1 MISTRL
7 SALFCLSSIYALLHH
22 CDAYCNQVLLSRHAY
37 GHVSRQPTALK
48 VSELHVRGY
57 TQSKLPF
64 ILKDEHLQDANPDGT
79 VTIRKLQEMSFELD
93 DFESQIPYDDG
104 NLIHKTKSAV
114 FSQEDCQRIVDEAEA
129 VASRTEWS
137 KNRHGNV
144 SITGK
149 RLNST
154 FILSDKK
161 QTFSNLVLVPNHRP
175 CIN

>member
-7 SALFCLSSIYALLHH
+7 SALFCLSSIHALLQH
-22 CDAYCNQVLLSRHAY
+22 CNAYCNQVLLSRHSY
-37 GHVSRQPTALK
+37 GHVLRQPTALK
-48 VSELHVRGY
+48 VSELHVQGY
-57 TQSKLPF
+57 AQSKLPF
-64 ILKDEHLQDANPDGT
+64 IIKDEHLQETNPDGT
-79 VTIRKLQEMSFELD
+79 VTIRKLQEMSFGLH
-93 DFESQIPYDDG
+93 DFESKIPHDDG
-104 NLIHKTKSAV
+104 NLLHKTKSAV

-154 FILSDKK
+154 FILSGKK
-161 QTFSNLVLVPNHRP
+161 QTFSNLVSVPNHGP